1 MSRTLLFDLDETLV
15 VDERVAVETFEAT
28 ARFAAERIELD
39 AGQLALDARVSARAL
54 WRAAPTH
61 AYCQRIGMSSWEGLW
76 CRFEGDAA
84 ELRALAEWA
93 PTYRREAWRLA
104 LADQQID
111 LAPLAEELG
120 ERFGVERR
128 ARHELFDDVA
138 AALDALT
145 GEWTFAIVTNGA
157 SCLQREKLAGAGL
170 SDRFAVVVASGDL
183 GVGKPAAEIYACTLR
198 LLGADR
204 SSAVMVGDSYANDV
218 EGARGAGL
226 RAVWL
231 DRGREGGGEGERIES
246 LAALPALL
254 RGER

>member
-15 VDERVAVETFEAT
+15 VDERVAVETFAAT
-28 ARFAAERIELD
+28 ARVAAERYELD
-39 AGQLALDARVSARAL
+39 AGRLALDARASARAL
-54 WRAAPTH
+54 WRAAPNH

-111 LAPLAEELG
+111 LPPLAEELG

-138 AALDALT
+138 AALDDLSA
-145 GEWTFAIVTNGA
+145 EWTFAIVTNGA

-170 SDRFAVVVASGDL
+170 SDRLAVVVASGDL
-183 GVGKPAAEIYACTLR
+183 GVGKPAAEIYARTLR
-198 LLGADR
+198 LLGVDR